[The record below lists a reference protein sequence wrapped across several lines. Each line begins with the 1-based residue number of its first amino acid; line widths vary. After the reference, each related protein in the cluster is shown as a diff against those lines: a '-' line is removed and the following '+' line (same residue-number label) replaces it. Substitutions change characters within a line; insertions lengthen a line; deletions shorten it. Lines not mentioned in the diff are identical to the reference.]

1 MKRHV
6 FKVSL
11 LTVFVFAATIGL
23 STAQS
28 APKVVASILPI
39 HSLVAAVMDGVGKP
53 TLLLTGNASPHTY
66 SLKPSQARQ
75 ISQADAV
82 FWIAHD
88 IESFM
93 TKSIDTLAKKD
104 VSVELG
110 ETPGL
115 KLLKYREGGAWEG
128 EGSHDDHEKEHG
140 DKHAGHDDHEKEHGN
155 KHAKHDDHDDHGKEH
170 GDKHAGHDD
179 HAGHGHGEHDMHVW
193 LDPRNARIMVLAIAQ
208 KLKSVD
214 PANAAVYDANAKN
227 VSVRLQA
234 LSNKL
239 RDSLIPVKSSPFF
252 VFHDAYQYFEKRYG
266 LNGVGSITVNP
277 ERKPGAKRIKEL
289 RSKVKSAQVNC
300 IFSEPQF
307 EPAIVKTLIANSK
320 AKAGVLDPLGS
331 GIKPGPDGYF
341 ELMEN
346 MANAFSRCLA
356 ASS

>member
-6 FKVSL
+6 FKFSL

-93 TKSIDTLAKKD
+93 AKSIDTLAKKD

-110 ETPGL
+110 ETTGL
-115 KLLKYREGGAWEG
+115 KLLKYRKGGAWEG

-140 DKHAGHDDHEKEHGN
+140 DKHAGHDDH
-155 KHAKHDDHDDHGKEH
+155 
-170 GDKHAGHDD
+170 
-179 HAGHGHGEHDMHVW
+179 AGHGHGEHNMHVW
-193 LDPRNARIMVLAIAQ
+193 LDPQNARIMALAIAQ

-266 LNGVGSITVNP
+266 LNGVGSISVSP

-331 GIKPGPDGYF
+331 GIKPGPNGYF

-346 MANAFSRCLA
+346 MANAFYRCLA